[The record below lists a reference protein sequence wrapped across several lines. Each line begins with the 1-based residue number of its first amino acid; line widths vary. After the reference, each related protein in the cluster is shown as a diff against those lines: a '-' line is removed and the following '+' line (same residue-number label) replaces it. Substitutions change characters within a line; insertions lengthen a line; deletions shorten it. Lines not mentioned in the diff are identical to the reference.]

1 MKKFLS
7 YFLIVLA
14 ACLFGCSVPSANSV
28 TQGGSNAGGPSG
40 GSGGGSTP
48 GLPDSFQDAGWSSW
62 SGYDDNY
69 SYDVSSSPARAGTGG
84 GLSINSRDHIN
95 PHQSLYSYYGEN
107 SVKVDNQARTLEISG
122 IVKHYIDDGNYNPS
136 PEEMNFKLKLIIDPN
151 WLEGTLYLDVEDNQQ
166 SINPPLSK
174 SVRMRRHWDQG

>member
-14 ACLFGCSVPSANSV
+14 VCLFGCSAPSATSV

-40 GSGGGSTP
+40 GGGGSTP
-48 GLPDSFQDAGWSSW
+48 GLPDILFTQWT
-62 SGYDDNY
+62 GYDDDYTYVIFIKPNRDGVYADLNIY
-69 SYDVSSSPARAGTGG
+69 SRS
-84 GLSINSRDHIN
+84 HIN
-95 PHQSLYSYYGEN
+95 PSQSLRSSDSKN
-107 SVKVDNQARTLEISG
+107 PSITVDNQAGTLEMSG
-122 IVKHYIDDGNYNPS
+122 IVEHHIDDGNYNPS

-151 WLEGTLYLDVEDNQQ
+151 WLEGTLDLEVEDNQQ

-174 SVRMRRHWDQG
+174 SVKMKKYSG